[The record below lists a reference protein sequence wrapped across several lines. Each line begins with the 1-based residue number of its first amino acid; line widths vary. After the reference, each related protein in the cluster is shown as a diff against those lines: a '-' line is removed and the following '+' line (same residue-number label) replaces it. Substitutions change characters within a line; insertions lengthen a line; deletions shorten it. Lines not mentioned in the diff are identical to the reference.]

1 MNRRTGLPILF
12 AAAGLLAAAVLPA
25 AALEGTKPGIA
36 WMDDFGAA
44 MEKAGKENR
53 PLLVDFY
60 TDWCLYC
67 GKLEKETMSD
77 PRIVALSKDFVC
89 VRLDAEVHK
98 GVAARYSPEGFPTII
113 LGTPKGEELLR
124 VSGFRDADGFHKVLK
139 AVHDRGPRMTE
150 DLARIKK
157 DSGDFAARE
166 DLGSIYLE
174 LGLADA
180 AVEQLRAALKA
191 APRVPPAAGKESD
204 AERIEAQLGRAQLLA
219 KDYGAAAK
227 TFVKLVD
234 TNPGAPHAPDWL
246 LELARTYA
254 ASGKT
259 KKVNEVA
266 TRIEKDFPGSP
277 QAEAVRGTR

>member
-1 MNRRTGLPILF
+1 MNRRTRLSIAF
-12 AAAGLLAAAVLPA
+12 AAAGVLGASVLPTAAAD
-25 AALEGTKPGIA
+25 GGKPGIV

-67 GKLEKETMSD
+67 GKLEKETLSD
-77 PRIVALSKDFVC
+77 PRIVGLSKEFVC

-98 GVAARYSPEGFPTII
+98 GVAARYSPQGFPTII
-113 LGTPKGEELLR
+113 LATPTGDELLR
-124 VSGFRDADGFHKVLK
+124 VSGFRDADSFHKVLK
-139 AVHDRGPRMTE
+139 ATHDKAPQMTE

-166 DLGSIYLE
+166 DLGNIYLD
-174 LGLADA
+174 LGLADP
-180 AVEQLRAALKA
+180 AVDQLRAALKA
-191 APRVPPAAGKESD
+191 VPRVPAQAGRESD
-204 AERIEAQLGRAQLLA
+204 AERIEARLGRAQLLA

-234 TNPGAPHAPDWL
+234 ANPGAPHAPDWL

-266 TRIEKDFPGSP
+266 TRIERDFPGSP